1 MSLIFFHSDYFDM
14 IIHLLIIYLNS
25 QLVDRVPD
33 RPVRVLMK

>member
-14 IIHLLIIYLNS
+14 IIYLLIIDLNS

-33 RPVRVLMK
+33 RPVMVLMK